1 MNKKTSKQKLNEDQ
15 IASLENL
22 KKENQELSFK
32 LGQLYRQK
40 ILIEK
45 SIEKIENE
53 DLKDFQEKEKDLFKS
68 LEEFYGNGNLDLNTY
83 EFVKA

>member
-1 MNKKTSKQKLNEDQ
+1 MNKKTTKQKLNKDQ
-15 IASLENL
+15 ISSLENL
-22 KKENQELSFK
+22 EKENQELSFK

-45 SIEKIENE
+45 SIQKIENE

-68 LEEFYGNGNLDLNTY
+68 LEEFYGDGNLDLNTY
-83 EFVKA
+83 EFTKA

>member
-1 MNKKTSKQKLNEDQ
+1 MNKKTSKQKLNKDQ
-15 IASLENL
+15 IESLESL

-45 SIEKIENE
+45 SIDKIETE
-53 DLKDFQEKEKDLFKS
+53 DLKSFQEKEKDLFKS
-68 LEEFYGNGNLDLNTY
+68 LEEFYGDGNLDLNTY
-83 EFVKA
+83 EFTKA

>member
-68 LEEFYGNGNLDLNTY
+68 LEEFYGNGNLDLKTY
-83 EFVKA
+83 EFTKI

>member
-1 MNKKTSKQKLNEDQ
+1 MNKKTSKQKLNKDQ
-15 IASLENL
+15 IESLESL

-45 SIEKIENE
+45 SIDKIETE
-53 DLKDFQEKEKDLFKS
+53 DLKSFQEKEKDLFKS
-68 LEEFYGNGNLDLNTY
+68 LEEFYGDGNLDLNTY
-83 EFVKA
+83 ELTKA

>member
-1 MNKKTSKQKLNEDQ
+1 MNKKTSKQKLNKEQ

-40 ILIEK
+40 LLIEK
-45 SIEKIENE
+45 SIDKIETEEKLGAFAEKIN
-53 DLKDFQEKEKDLFKS
+53 QRP
-68 LEEFYGNGNLDLNTY
+68 
-83 EFVKA
+83 

>member
-1 MNKKTSKQKLNEDQ
+1 MNKKTSKQKLNKEQ

-40 ILIEK
+40 LLIEK
-45 SIEKIENE
+45 SIDKIETE
-53 DLKDFQEKEKDLFKS
+53 DLKIYQEKEKDLFKS
-68 LEEFYGNGNLDLNTY
+68 LEEFYGDGNLDLTTY
-83 EFVKA
+83 EFSKI